1 MISTSLTLRCIGRR
15 ADTHDVT
22 SWQFVATEG
31 TLPAVLAGQCVTLH
45 TEIDGKPQCRAY
57 TLSSSPQDPFWQVTI
72 KDVGL
77 VSHHL
82 HQTLQLGDEIR
93 VDGPFGDFNLAV
105 LHCERPLLLS
115 AGSGI
120 TPMWAMLRDELAK
133 RPNADIR
140 FIHSARS
147 PEDVIFAS
155 DLAALAEAHAGVRHA
170 LVLEQAPA
178 AYPWVGRLTPAML
191 RELAPD
197 LLARHVYLCGPAPY
211 MAAVCTMLAELGLPA
226 EQLHQESFGLPA
238 GTSSTAP
245 VAAGSDHFW
254 LTLKKER
261 QEGEDTAGPD
271 PAGCAGG
278 GRRNHGG
285 RLPRRCVRGLP
296 LHHGRGD
303 RASERDDA
311 ECAGS
316 GARRRAGLLLHHQRG
331 CQRRLLRGVIGIPSF
346 SRAGRAGRL

>member
-105 LHCERPLLLS
+105 LPCERPLLLS

-133 RPNADIR
+133 RPDADIR

-191 RELAPD
+191 RELVPD

-254 LTLKKER
+254 LTLKKSGKKVKILPGQTLLAALEGAGETMVAACRAGVCGACRCTTEGEIER
-261 QEGEDTAGPD
+261 QSVMTLSAQDLESGVALACSCTI
-271 PAGCAGG
+271 
-278 GRRNHGG
+278 
-285 RLPRRCVRGLP
+285 
-296 LHHGRGD
+296 RGD
-303 RASERDDA
+303 VSVDY
-311 ECAGS
+311 
-316 GARRRAGLLLHHQRG
+316 
-331 CQRRLLRGVIGIPSF
+331 
-346 SRAGRAGRL
+346 

>member
-178 AYPWVGRLTPAML
+178 AYPWVGRLTPAIL

-254 LTLKKER
+254 LTLKKSGKKVKILPGQTLLAALEGAGETMVAACRAGVCGACRCTTEGEIER
-261 QEGEDTAGPD
+261 QSVMTLSAQDLE
-271 PAGCAGG
+271 
-278 GRRNHGG
+278 
-285 RLPRRCVRGLP
+285 RGVALACSCTI
-296 LHHGRGD
+296 RGD
-303 RASERDDA
+303 VSVDY
-311 ECAGS
+311 
-316 GARRRAGLLLHHQRG
+316 
-331 CQRRLLRGVIGIPSF
+331 
-346 SRAGRAGRL
+346 

>member
-254 LTLKKER
+254 LTLKKSGKKVKILPGQTLLAALEGAGETMVAACRAGVCGACRCTTDGEIER
-261 QEGEDTAGPD
+261 QSVMTLSAQDLE
-271 PAGCAGG
+271 
-278 GRRNHGG
+278 
-285 RLPRRCVRGLP
+285 RGVALACSCTI
-296 LHHGRGD
+296 RGD
-303 RASERDDA
+303 VSVDY
-311 ECAGS
+311 
-316 GARRRAGLLLHHQRG
+316 
-331 CQRRLLRGVIGIPSF
+331 
-346 SRAGRAGRL
+346 

>member
-178 AYPWVGRLTPAML
+178 AYPWVGRLTPAM
-191 RELAPD
+191 
-197 LLARHVYLCGPAPY
+197 
-211 MAAVCTMLAELGLPA
+211 
-226 EQLHQESFGLPA
+226 
-238 GTSSTAP
+238 
-245 VAAGSDHFW
+245 
-254 LTLKKER
+254 
-261 QEGEDTAGPD
+261 
-271 PAGCAGG
+271 
-278 GRRNHGG
+278 
-285 RLPRRCVRGLP
+285 
-296 LHHGRGD
+296 
-303 RASERDDA
+303 
-311 ECAGS
+311 
-316 GARRRAGLLLHHQRG
+316 
-331 CQRRLLRGVIGIPSF
+331 
-346 SRAGRAGRL
+346 

>member
-1 MISTSLTLRCIGRR
+1 MTSTSLSLRCIARR
-15 ADTHDVT
+15 AETHDVA
-22 SWQFVATEG
+22 SWQFEPLAG
-31 TLPAVLAGQCVTLH
+31 DLPSVLAGQCVTLH
-45 TEIDGKPQCRAY
+45 TMIDGQPHCRAY

-82 HQTLQLGDEIR
+82 HQSLQVGDEIR
-93 VDGPFGDFNLAV
+93 VDGPFGDFHLTA
-105 LHCERPLLLS
+105 LPCERPLLLS

-133 RPNADIR
+133 RPDADIR

-178 AYPWVGRLTPAML
+178 AHLWVGRPTPAML

-254 LTLKKER
+254 LTLKKSGKKVKILPGQTLLAALEGAGETMMAACRAGVCGACRCTTEGEIER
-261 QEGEDTAGPD
+261 QSVMTLSAQDLE
-271 PAGCAGG
+271 
-278 GRRNHGG
+278 
-285 RLPRRCVRGLP
+285 RGVALACSCTI
-296 LHHGRGD
+296 RGD
-303 RASERDDA
+303 VSVDY
-311 ECAGS
+311 
-316 GARRRAGLLLHHQRG
+316 
-331 CQRRLLRGVIGIPSF
+331 
-346 SRAGRAGRL
+346 

>member
-155 DLAALAEAHAGVRHA
+155 DLAVLAEAHAGVRHA

-254 LTLKKER
+254 LTLKKSGKKVKILPGQTLLAALEGAGETMVAACRAGVCGACRCTTEGEIER
-261 QEGEDTAGPD
+261 QSVMTLSAQDLE
-271 PAGCAGG
+271 
-278 GRRNHGG
+278 
-285 RLPRRCVRGLP
+285 RGVALACSCTI
-296 LHHGRGD
+296 RGD
-303 RASERDDA
+303 VSVDY
-311 ECAGS
+311 
-316 GARRRAGLLLHHQRG
+316 
-331 CQRRLLRGVIGIPSF
+331 
-346 SRAGRAGRL
+346 

>member
-147 PEDVIFAS
+147 PEDVIFAD

-254 LTLKKER
+254 LTLKKSGKKVKILPGQTLLAALEGAGETMVAACRAGVCGACRCTTEGEIER
-261 QEGEDTAGPD
+261 QSVMTLSAQDLESGVALACSCTI
-271 PAGCAGG
+271 
-278 GRRNHGG
+278 
-285 RLPRRCVRGLP
+285 
-296 LHHGRGD
+296 RGD
-303 RASERDDA
+303 VSVDY
-311 ECAGS
+311 
-316 GARRRAGLLLHHQRG
+316 
-331 CQRRLLRGVIGIPSF
+331 
-346 SRAGRAGRL
+346 

>member
-254 LTLKKER
+254 LTLKKSGKKVKILPGQTLLAVLEGAGETMMAACRAGVCGACRCTTEGEIER
-261 QEGEDTAGPD
+261 QSVMTLSAQDLESGVALACSCTAK
-271 PAGCAGG
+271 
-278 GRRNHGG
+278 
-285 RLPRRCVRGLP
+285 
-296 LHHGRGD
+296 GD
-303 RASERDDA
+303 ISLDY
-311 ECAGS
+311 
-316 GARRRAGLLLHHQRG
+316 
-331 CQRRLLRGVIGIPSF
+331 
-346 SRAGRAGRL
+346 

>member
-254 LTLKKER
+254 LTLKKSGKKVKILPGQTLLAALEGAGETMVAACRAGVCGACRCTTEGEIER
-261 QEGEDTAGPD
+261 QSVMTLSAQDQE
-271 PAGCAGG
+271 
-278 GRRNHGG
+278 
-285 RLPRRCVRGLP
+285 RGVALACSCTI
-296 LHHGRGD
+296 RGD
-303 RASERDDA
+303 VSVDY
-311 ECAGS
+311 
-316 GARRRAGLLLHHQRG
+316 
-331 CQRRLLRGVIGIPSF
+331 
-346 SRAGRAGRL
+346 

>member
-31 TLPAVLAGQCVTLH
+31 ALPAVLAGQCVTLH

-105 LHCERPLLLS
+105 LPCERPLLLS

-178 AYPWVGRLTPAML
+178 AYPWVGRLTPAIL

-254 LTLKKER
+254 LTLKKSGKKVKILPGQTLLAALEGAGETMVAACRAGVCGACRCTTEGEIER
-261 QEGEDTAGPD
+261 QSVMTLSAQDLESGVALACSCTI
-271 PAGCAGG
+271 
-278 GRRNHGG
+278 
-285 RLPRRCVRGLP
+285 
-296 LHHGRGD
+296 RGD
-303 RASERDDA
+303 VSVDY
-311 ECAGS
+311 
-316 GARRRAGLLLHHQRG
+316 
-331 CQRRLLRGVIGIPSF
+331 
-346 SRAGRAGRL
+346 

>member
-254 LTLKKER
+254 LTLKKSGKKVKILPGQTLLAALEGAGETMVAACRAGVCGACRCTTEGEIER
-261 QEGEDTAGPD
+261 QSVMTLSAQDLE
-271 PAGCAGG
+271 
-278 GRRNHGG
+278 
-285 RLPRRCVRGLP
+285 RGVALACSCTI
-296 LHHGRGD
+296 RGD
-303 RASERDDA
+303 VSVDY
-311 ECAGS
+311 
-316 GARRRAGLLLHHQRG
+316 
-331 CQRRLLRGVIGIPSF
+331 
-346 SRAGRAGRL
+346 

>member
-191 RELAPD
+191 SELAPD

-254 LTLKKER
+254 LTLKKSGKKVKILPGQTLLAALEGAGETMVAACRAGVCGACRCTTEGEIER
-261 QEGEDTAGPD
+261 QSVMTLSAQDLE
-271 PAGCAGG
+271 
-278 GRRNHGG
+278 
-285 RLPRRCVRGLP
+285 RGVALACSCTI
-296 LHHGRGD
+296 RGD
-303 RASERDDA
+303 VSVDY
-311 ECAGS
+311 
-316 GARRRAGLLLHHQRG
+316 
-331 CQRRLLRGVIGIPSF
+331 
-346 SRAGRAGRL
+346 

>member
-133 RPNADIR
+133 RPDADIR

-155 DLAALAEAHAGVRHA
+155 DQATLAEAHAGVRHA

-254 LTLKKER
+254 LTLKKSGKKVKILPGQTLLAALEGAGETMVAACRAGVCGACRCTTEGEIER
-261 QEGEDTAGPD
+261 QSVMTLSAQDLE
-271 PAGCAGG
+271 
-278 GRRNHGG
+278 
-285 RLPRRCVRGLP
+285 RGVALACSCTI
-296 LHHGRGD
+296 RGD
-303 RASERDDA
+303 VSVDY
-311 ECAGS
+311 
-316 GARRRAGLLLHHQRG
+316 
-331 CQRRLLRGVIGIPSF
+331 
-346 SRAGRAGRL
+346 

>member
-147 PEDVIFAS
+147 PEDVIFAD

-254 LTLKKER
+254 LTLKKSGKKVKILPGQTLLAALEGAGETMVAACRAGVCGACRCTTEGEIER
-261 QEGEDTAGPD
+261 QSVMTLSAQDLE
-271 PAGCAGG
+271 
-278 GRRNHGG
+278 
-285 RLPRRCVRGLP
+285 RGVALACSCTI
-296 LHHGRGD
+296 RGD
-303 RASERDDA
+303 VSVDY
-311 ECAGS
+311 
-316 GARRRAGLLLHHQRG
+316 
-331 CQRRLLRGVIGIPSF
+331 
-346 SRAGRAGRL
+346 